1 VKPPWRRRA
10 ALIARVLASAVAL
23 ALVVRLVSGREIL
36 AALAGARPAWILAAL
51 ACVAVDRVVMAA
63 KWRILLTAQGVAR
76 SLGEL
81 VRSYFV
87 ATFYGSFLPTGVG
100 GDVIRVVQVSGGKER
115 ALAVTASVVMERLL
129 GLIATAALVGLT
141 LSGFVIGARRDLTPY
156 LGLALG
162 ALGLGVGSLA
172 LALHGPWHDRLPAP
186 FARFAA
192 AFRVYS
198 RHQGALARFFGWS
211 FLEQL
216 IPVVAVYSMARA
228 LGYGLGLPVFLLVI
242 PLDLFVSRIPIS
254 VDAIGIREGLYVAL
268 FGQAGLGPS
277 EAFLLALVGRVVTLV
292 GLLPG
297 AFLRGAAR
305 ETTPVPPAVPPA
317 AGAPR
322 VNGTT
327 GSRFVK
333 SRRP

>member
-1 VKPPWRRRA
+1 MSGRSPLGRRA
-10 ALIARVLASAVAL
+10 ALVARILLSAVAL
-23 ALVVRLVSGREIL
+23 VLVVRLVSGREIL
-36 AALAGARPAWILAAL
+36 AALAGARPAWIAAAL
-51 ACVAVDRVVMAA
+51 CCVALDRVAMAA
-63 KWRILLTAQGVAR
+63 KWGLLLAAQGVAR
-76 SLGEL
+76 PLGAL

-100 GDVIRVVQVSGGKER
+100 GDAIRIMQVSGGKER
-115 ALAVTASVVMERLL
+115 ALEVTASVVMERLI
-129 GLIATAALVGLT
+129 GLIATAALVALT
-141 LSGFVIGARRDLTPY
+141 VGGFVVGARRDLLPL
-156 LGLALG
+156 LGLAL
-162 ALGLGVGSLA
+162 AAVLLGVGGLA

-186 FARFAA
+186 LARFAA
-192 AFRVYS
+192 TFRAYRGREGV
-198 RHQGALARFFGWS
+198 LARFFGWS

-216 IPVVAVYSMARA
+216 IPVVAVYCMAQA
-228 LGYGLGLPVFLLVI
+228 LRYDLGVLVFLLVI

-268 FGQAGLGPS
+268 FGPAGLGPS
-277 EAFLLALVGRVVTLV
+277 ESFLLAVVGRAVTLV

-297 AFLRGAAR
+297 AFLRGG
-305 ETTPVPPAVPPA
+305 AVAPA
-317 AGAPR
+317 AVR

>member
-1 VKPPWRRRA
+1 MNARPPWRRRA
-10 ALIARVLASAVAL
+10 GLIARVLASAVAL

-36 AALAGARPAWILAAL
+36 AALAGARPAWIAAAL
-51 ACVAVDRVVMAA
+51 ACVVLDRVVMAA
-63 KWRILLTAQGVAR
+63 KWRLLLTAQGVAR
-76 SLGEL
+76 SLGAL

-100 GDVIRVVQVSGGKER
+100 GDVIRIMQVSGGKER

-129 GLIATAALVGLT
+129 GLIASAALIVLT
-141 LSGFVIGARRDLTPY
+141 LGGFVLGTRRDLAPL
-156 LGLALG
+156 LGLAL
-162 ALGLGVGSLA
+162 AAVGLGVGGLA

-186 FARFAA
+186 IARFAT
-192 AFRVYS
+192 AFRVY
-198 RHQGALARFFGWS
+198 RGHHGALARFSAWS

-216 IPVVAVYSMARA
+216 IPVVAAYCMARA

-268 FGQAGLGPS
+268 FGQAGLSPS

-297 AFLRGAAR
+297 AFLRGAADA
-305 ETTPVPPAVPPA
+305 TAAAPPAPTSG
-317 AGAPR
+317 GAL
-322 VNGTT
+322 GA
-327 GSRFVK
+327 
-333 SRRP
+333 